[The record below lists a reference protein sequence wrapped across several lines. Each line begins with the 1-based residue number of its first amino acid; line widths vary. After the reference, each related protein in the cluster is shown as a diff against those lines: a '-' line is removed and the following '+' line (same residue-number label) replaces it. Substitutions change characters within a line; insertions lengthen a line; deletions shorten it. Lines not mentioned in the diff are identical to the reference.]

1 MATRG
6 FEHVTQADVNR
17 RALKQALRAKP
28 PKYHNVKV
36 VVDGHRFDSKRE
48 ADYWCLLR
56 VREKAGEIFGL
67 QRQVSFPLYAPV
79 LDEGGGFSVGIG
91 ERCHVVASYVADFV
105 YRDTEDHHL
114 HVLDAKGKRLP
125 LYTLKA
131 KWLFLQQGI
140 TIEEV

>member
-17 RALKQALRAKP
+17 RALKQALSAKP

-56 VREKAGEIFGL
+56 VREKAGEIQWL
-67 QRQVSFPLYAPV
+67 RRQVKIPLYAPDLTDPTHGQHV
-79 LDEGGGFSVGIG
+79 QIAEYLADYDYYDRLDC
-91 ERCHVVASYVADFV
+91 RRHVV
-105 YRDTEDHHL
+105 
-114 HVLDAKGKRLP
+114 DAKGKP
-125 LYTLKA
+125 TALYLLKK
-131 KWLFLQQGI
+131 KWLFLQEGI